1 MKVTALLVSHSG
13 GRWLPA
19 VLAGLERST
28 RLPDEIVRVDTGSTD
43 DSAALLEQAFGPQGL
58 AVGAAVDP
66 AQVHFAAMLGYVPVP
81 AAAAGYAPAAD
92 GKTVKPPRP

>member
-1 MKVTALLVSHSG
+1 MKVTALLVSHNG

-43 DSAALLEQAFGPQGL
+43 DSVALLEQAFGPGVL
-58 AVGAAVDP
+58 HLDADTTYAAAVR
-66 AQVHFAAMLGYVPVP
+66 
-81 AAAAGYAPAAD
+81 AGLEHAPAAEPD
-92 GKTVKPPRP
+92 EWVWLLHDDANPAPGAL